1 MKTGTFHVDVEKRQV
16 SFGHKTKTLDGFVEV
31 TTTFD
36 LSKVTLDRLLKRAA
50 DAELISWRARTGIKG
65 LTTEEAM
72 KTLADQVV
80 DCSAIVQKVK
90 HVETV
95 EEKELRGLMKD
106 AMASGASIKAIM
118 EQARAILAKQQAAA
132 GKTQTEDEAQAEM
145 EQGEQ
150 EQENVA

>member
-1 MKTGTFHVDVEKRQV
+1 MKTGTFHVDVEKKLV

-36 LSKVTLDRLLKRAA
+36 LSKVSLDRLLKRAA

-65 LTTEEAM
+65 LTTDEAL
-72 KTLADQVV
+72 KTLSDQVV

-90 HVETV
+90 HVETA
-95 EEKELRGLMKD
+95 EEKELKD
-106 AMASGASIKAIM
+106 LIKGAAAKGMSIKD
-118 EQARAILAKQQAAA
+118 ILAQAKALVA
-132 GKTQTEDEAQAEM
+132 KTSTQTEAEANEEM
-145 EQGEQ
+145 EAGEQ

>member
-36 LSKVTLDRLLKRAA
+36 LSKVSLDRLLKRAA

-72 KTLADQVV
+72 KTLSNQTV
-80 DCSAIVQKVK
+80 DCSAIVAKVK
-90 HVETV
+90 HVETP
-95 EEKELRGLMKD
+95 EEKELRELIKSAAANGK
-106 AMASGASIKAIM
+106 SIKD
-118 EQARAILAKQQAAA
+118 ILAQAKALVA
-132 GKTQTEDEAQAEM
+132 KTQTEDEAQAEM
-145 EQGEQ
+145 EAQEDEQ
-150 EQENVA
+150 VA